1 MQAKPKYIKDAI
13 MWNGYDSA
21 WVRIS
26 DLNYIQEGDYYTPA
40 IHPRGTYTIKEAYPY
55 KEWMEE
61 YIGTN
66 KNLLE
71 DERFRSL

>member
-13 MWNGYDSA
+13 MWNGYDNA
-21 WVRIS
+21 WVRTS
-26 DLNYIQEGDYYTPA
+26 DLNYIQEGGYYTHA
-40 IHPRGTYTIKEAYPY
+40 IRPSIVREAYPY
-55 KEWMEE
+55 QEWMEE

-71 DERFRSL
+71 DERFRKN